1 MRLER
6 DIESKVGGALLRWA
20 AKNSARILYLKLN
33 VSNVAGIPDR
43 LVLSD
48 DRVLFVEFKRPGMK
62 PTKIQEYM
70 HERLRRMGFPV
81 MVKTDDGIDDILG
94 ALK

>member
-6 DIESKVGGALLRWA
+6 DIEAKVGGALLRWA
-20 AKNSARILYLKLN
+20 AENSARMLYLKLN

-48 DRVLFVEFKRPGMK
+48 DRVVFVEFKRPGMK

-70 HERLRRMGFPV
+70 HERIRRMGFTV
-81 MVKTDDGIDDILG
+81 LVKTDTDIEDILG